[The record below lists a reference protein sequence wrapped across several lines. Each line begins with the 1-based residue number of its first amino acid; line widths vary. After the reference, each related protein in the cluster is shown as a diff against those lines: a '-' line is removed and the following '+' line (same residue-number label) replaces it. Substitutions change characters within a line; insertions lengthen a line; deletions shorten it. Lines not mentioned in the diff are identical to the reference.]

1 MPYSKRSYGCF
12 FLLFLVLSACSSVEL
27 LPRQRKARAIADM
40 SGWSYQGIAAKQF
53 DLIAAVSP
61 RGDGT
66 GQLTIYVEGDGL
78 AFLGP
83 RTVSNDPTPDD
94 PTALRLALGHPGG
107 SAAYLAR
114 PCQYQ
119 LAGGGRN
126 CLPSYWTS
134 HRYAPEVIESMGQAV
149 DVLKE
154 RARAQRLVLV
164 GYSGGGAIAV
174 LLAARRSDVVGIVT
188 VAANLDLRYWT
199 STEKLAPLSGSQDPA
214 DTAHD
219 VETIPQVH
227 FVGRADDVVAPGVVR
242 SYISHMSDS
251 SKTRVIEVPGFGHVC
266 CWAGKWPDLAGRSEL
281 KTIPGWTMPT
291 GNLR

>member
-1 MPYSKRSYGCF
+1 MPCSPRSFACF
-12 FLLFLVLSACSSVEL
+12 CLLLLVLSACSSTEF
-27 LPRQRKARAIADM
+27 LPRQRKAKAIADT
-40 SGWSYQGIAAKQF
+40 SGWSYQSIAAKQF
-53 DLIAAVSP
+53 DLIAATSP

-83 RTVSNDPTPDD
+83 RTISSDPTPDD

-107 SAAYLAR
+107 RAAYLAR

-119 LAGGGRN
+119 MAGGGRN
-126 CLPSYWTS
+126 CHPSYWTS
-134 HRYAPEVIESMGQAV
+134 HRYAPEVIESMGLAV

-154 RARAQRLVLV
+154 RAGAQRLVLV

-174 LLAARRSDVVGIVT
+174 LLAARRSDVAGIVT
-188 VAANLDLRYWT
+188 IAANLDLRYWT
-199 STEKLAPLSGSQDPA
+199 STDKLAPLSGSQDPA
-214 DTAHD
+214 DAAHD

-227 FVGRADDVVAPGVVR
+227 FVGHADDVVAPGVVR
-242 SYISHMSDS
+242 SYISHMVDS
-251 SKTRVIEVPGFGHVC
+251 SKVRVIEVPGFGHVC

-281 KTIPGWTMPT
+281 RIIPGWTIPA
-291 GNLR
+291 GNLH

>member
-1 MPYSKRSYGCF
+1 MHPSRRIYSCI
-12 FLLFLVLSACSSVEL
+12 FLLFLVLSGCSSAEL
-27 LPRQRKARAIADM
+27 LPRQRKAKAIADT
-40 SGWSYQGIAAKQF
+40 SGWSYQSIAAKQF
-53 DLIAAVSP
+53 DLIAAASP

-83 RTVSNDPTPDD
+83 RTISSDPTPDD

-119 LAGGGRN
+119 MAGGGRN
-126 CLPSYWTS
+126 CHPSYWTS
-134 HRYAPEVIESMGQAV
+134 HRYAPEVIESMGQVV

-154 RARAQRLVLV
+154 RAGAQRLVLV

-199 STEKLAPLSGSQDPA
+199 TTEKLAPLSGSLDPA
-214 DTAHD
+214 DAAHD
-219 VETIPQVH
+219 VEAIPQVH
-227 FVGRADDVVAPGVVR
+227 FVGRSDDVVAPEVVR
-242 SYISHMSDS
+242 SYISHMVDS
-251 SKTRVIEVPGFGHVC
+251 SKARVIEVPGFSHVC
-266 CWAGKWPDLAGRSEL
+266 CWAGKWADLSGRSEL
-281 KTIPGWTMPT
+281 RIIPGWAMPA
-291 GNLR
+291 GNAR